1 MRELT
6 RSNNPVYLSWLSA
19 VLNDAGIE
27 NIIFDAHTALV
38 EGSITAIEKR
48 LMVPEVNFN
57 EALSLLRQADQSF
70 AEDE

>member
-6 RSNNPVYLSWLSA
+6 RSNNQIYLSWLSA

-27 NIIFDAHTALV
+27 YIIFDTHTALV

-48 LMVPEVNFN
+48 LMVTEQDFN
-57 EALSLLRQADQSF
+57 EAKALLKEAEQSF
-70 AEDE
+70 DDT